1 MTTRIVLEETGF
13 GIRAAVLVDDRLIEV
28 RDSDRDDPRITDAL
42 FAARVTAVDVKLNA
56 AFLDCGLPQPGW
68 LVAKDARAAAGSAER
83 RPIRELVHEG
93 QRLLVQGVREPI
105 EDKGGRFTSDI
116 KLFGYALVHTP
127 LSAAQDLAPQQGP
140 RQGNALRERG
150 RLLFP
155 DGKFVLRRHA
165 IGLAE
170 KVLRSEAEWLAARW
184 PRVETAAKNAKP
196 GRLADQ
202 DSLLERLLRGLI
214 ELAPASI
221 AAAERFLLLEL
232 ERLLATLPTSEP
244 VALIRLDADQPAF
257 GQTEVDTALDL
268 ALGTE
273 VPLAGGGRLL
283 IQPTAACVAIDVDGG
298 GRAPLDVDLAAA
310 TEIARQVRLRNL
322 GGTIIVDFVDLPTRP
337 ERQRLEEALRKA
349 FRDDPTPVEIHPVS
363 SLGIVQIS
371 RARRGQPLASL
382 FQVPCSCCSGG
393 GLQPSGRALAE
404 PLFAALQSA
413 RHPILGIRMVAN
425 LRAYLMETGA
435 AGWRRTIERLGY
447 EPRLTIDPSLHRA
460 GFTIDEATHGR

>member
-13 GIRAAVLVDDRLIEV
+13 GIRAAILVDDRLIEV
-28 RDSDRDDPRITDAL
+28 RDCDRDDPRVTDAL
-42 FAARVTAVDVKLNA
+42 FVARVTAVDSKLNA

-83 RPIRELVHEG
+83 RPIRDLVREG

-116 KLFGYALVHTP
+116 KLFGYALIHTP
-127 LSAAQDLAPQQGP
+127 LSVAQDLAPQQGR
-140 RQGNALRERG
+140 RQGDALRERG

-155 DGKFVLRRHA
+155 DGHFALRRHA
-165 IGLAE
+165 ASLAE
-170 KVLRSEAEWLAARW
+170 EPLRAEAAQLADRW
-184 PRVETAAKNAKP
+184 RRLEAAAKLAKP
-196 GRLADQ
+196 GRLPET
-202 DSLLERLLRGLI
+202 DSPLERLLRGLI

-221 AAAERFLLLEL
+221 AAADRLLLLEL
-232 ERLLATLPTSEP
+232 DRLLATLPTSAP

-257 GQTEVDTALDL
+257 AQTDVETALEL
-268 ALGTE
+268 ALGSE
-273 VPLAGGGRLL
+273 VPLTGGGRLL

-310 TEIARQVRLRNL
+310 AELARQVRLRNL

-349 FRDDPTPVEIHPVS
+349 FRGDPAPVEIHPVS

-382 FQVPCSCCSGG
+382 FQAPCACCG
-393 GLQPSGRALAE
+393 GLRP
-404 PLFAALQSA
+404 AARPIA
-413 RHPILGIRMVAN
+413 R
-425 LRAYLMETGA
+425 
-435 AGWRRTIERLGY
+435 W
-447 EPRLTIDPSLHRA
+447 PSLAPGPRWFPPCRPGRPPRPEPARVPERRGVGCVAAHRRA
-460 GFTIDEATHGR
+460 PGL